1 MAPHEF
7 AIGSSYLVNSA
18 GFGGRRDTMRSAR
31 VVGSVRMTRSP
42 GGKAVDSCRSHD
54 SLDRCGDYI
63 FPSVPPG
70 FHDVRHRVVTS
81 VLYDLPVGKG
91 EMLNV
96 GSSFL
101 NQIAVGARSGAGR
114 NAGNRSSSGFG
125 VSGTDQFGW
134 LGPDLH
140 A

>member
-31 VVGSVRMTRSP
+31 VVGSV
-42 GGKAVDSCRSHD
+42 
-54 SLDRCGDYI
+54 LDRCGDYI